1 MAQMVLVFAAD
12 VLDRIGRFQGYCL
25 DVDTY
30 VKTLLDPAHNRF
42 MERDLAEQDPR
53 FKQIIPY
60 VVLRFRDSVFSY
72 VRGKKASESR
82 LRAMRSIGLGGH
94 IEPADR
100 SLFHSDEALYG
111 EAARREV
118 EEEIDLRSPYREH
131 VVGLL
136 NDDSTEVGQVHF
148 GIVHV
153 WDLAEPLANKRE
165 GQITQSGFVFFK
177 DLSADDDQLENWSR
191 LTLRILEDPRTPRYE
206 PPGRELA

>member
-1 MAQMVLVFAAD
+1 MAQMVLVFAVD
-12 VLDRIGRFQGYCL
+12 LLERMGRFQGYSL
-25 DVDTY
+25 DVDQY
-30 VKTLLDPAHNRF
+30 LKTLLDPANNRF
-42 MERDLAEQDPR
+42 MERDRAEQDPR

-72 VRGKKASESR
+72 VRGKKASEAR

-94 IEPADR
+94 IEPVDR

-118 EEEIDLRSPYREH
+118 EEEVDLRSTHRER

-136 NDDSTEVGQVHF
+136 NDDSTDVGRVHF

-153 WDLAEPLANKRE
+153 WDLAEPLAQKRE
-165 GQITQSGFVFFK
+165 GQITQSGFVSLQA
-177 DLSADDDQLENWSR
+177 LSADDGQLETWSQY
-191 LTLRILEDPRTPRYE
+191 TLRVLEDPRMPPYR
-206 PPGRELA
+206 PPGEEID

>member
-12 VLDRIGRFQGYCL
+12 LLDRIGPFQGYCL
-25 DVDTY
+25 DVDHY
-30 VKTLLDPAHNRF
+30 VKTLLDPANNRF
-42 MERDLAEQDPR
+42 MERDLAERDPR

-100 SLFHSDEALYG
+100 SLFQSDEVLYG

-118 EEEIDLRSPYREH
+118 EEEVDLRSTYRER

-136 NDDSTEVGQVHF
+136 NDDSTEVGRVHF

-153 WDLAEPLANKRE
+153 WDLAEPSAQKRE
-165 GQITQSGFVFFK
+165 GQITQSGFVSLS
-177 DLSADDDQLENWSR
+177 DLPADDDQLETWSQ
-191 LTLRILEDPRTPRYE
+191 LTRRILEDPRTPRYR
-206 PPGRELA
+206 PPGKAIG

>member
-12 VLDRIGRFQGYCL
+12 LLDRIGRFQGYCL
-25 DVDTY
+25 DVDHY
-30 VKTLLDPAHNRF
+30 VKTLLDPANNRF
-42 MERDLAEQDPR
+42 MERDLAERDPR

-100 SLFHSDEALYG
+100 SLFQSDEVLYG

-118 EEEIDLRSPYREH
+118 EEEVDLRSTYRER

-136 NDDSTEVGQVHF
+136 NDDSTEVGRVHF

-153 WDLAEPLANKRE
+153 WDLAEPSAQKRE
-165 GQITQSGFVFFK
+165 GQITQSGFVSLS
-177 DLSADDDQLENWSR
+177 DLPADDDQLETWSQ
-191 LTLRILEDPRTPRYE
+191 LTRRILEDPRTPRYR
-206 PPGRELA
+206 PPGKAIG

>member
-12 VLDRIGRFQGYCL
+12 LLDRIGPFQGYCL
-25 DVDTY
+25 DVDHY
-30 VKTLLDPAHNRF
+30 VKTLLDPANNRF
-42 MERDLAEQDPR
+42 MERDLAERDPR

-100 SLFHSDEALYG
+100 SLFQSDEVLYG

-118 EEEIDLRSPYREH
+118 EEEVDLRSTYRER

-136 NDDSTEVGQVHF
+136 NDDSTEVGRVHF

-153 WDLAEPLANKRE
+153 WDLAEPLARKRE
-165 GQITQSGFVFFK
+165 GQITQSGFVSLS
-177 DLSADDDQLENWSR
+177 DLPADDDQLETWSQ
-191 LTLRILEDPRTPRYE
+191 LTRRILEDPRTPRYR
-206 PPGRELA
+206 PPGKAIG